1 LHLSTRGRWQAKDL
15 LESIHMKRRTV
26 SAKINTVIGMAIGS
40 GLLLIVVA
48 LWQQAVVASDYQALI
63 GGRIAAR
70 QHAIEA
76 QFHMKGQ
83 VQEWKNILIRGA
95 DETAR
100 AKHLASF
107 SAEEATVQAQ
117 ADTLTQL
124 VADSAQRTLIAAF
137 AAAHRTLGTEY
148 RSAFDVFAAGGG
160 KDIAAADAALKGKD
174 RAPVTLLDS
183 LAGELATSTTAAIQA
198 ENASTSRVRM
208 LLSMAALL
216 IFGVTT
222 GIAVRIGRSLSRRL
236 SLVAERVEQVARQD
250 IQGMATSAQRL
261 ADGELALMTAARAE
275 YLVPTDNDE
284 VTDLTHSLN
293 GMIDASA
300 SSSSALSQAIVTLQ
314 GLIDETGT
322 LATAA
327 REGRLSARG
336 DAAKFNGGYRA
347 LVEGM
352 NAMLEETLAPIHEA
366 SAVLAQVA
374 DRDLTVRVRGSY
386 QGDHAAIALSVN
398 TAVENL
404 DNVLRDVAKAAEQV
418 ASASEQIASGASMLA
433 NASSEQAASIE
444 EVTASLVELS
454 SNSEGNAKGAGEAQ
468 GLAEGTRSRAREGV
482 QAMTELRGALGELA
496 ASADSTARIVKTI
509 DEIAFQTNL
518 LALNAAVEAARAGDA
533 GRGFAVVAEEVR
545 ALALRSAEAARQ
557 TAELIEKSVN
567 DAKRGAVLGDRT
579 ADRLGDIDT
588 GVNSVTAV
596 MQQIVEASKAQRE
609 GVREISRAVEHMNE
623 ATQSSATNSEESA
636 AAAEELSSQAVRVR
650 ELVASFRTSGDVA
663 AERGH
668 RTVVRRPVPTT
679 QGGRK
684 LGRELSPRG

>member
-1 LHLSTRGRWQAKDL
+1 MQ
-15 LESIHMKRRTV
+15 RRTV

-40 GLLLIVVA
+40 GLLLIVAA
-48 LWQQAVVASDYQALI
+48 LWQQSVVAAEYQALI
-63 GGRIAAR
+63 GGRISAR

-83 VQEWKNILIRGA
+83 VQEWKNVLIRGVDA
-95 DETAR
+95 TAR
-100 AKHLASF
+100 DKHFKAF
-107 SAEEATVQAQ
+107 ATEESTVQAQ

-124 VADSAQRTLIAAF
+124 VVDSAQRTLITAF
-137 AAAHRTLGTEY
+137 VDAHKTLGAEY
-148 RSAFDVFAAGGG
+148 RSAFEAFAAGGG
-160 KDIAAADAALKGKD
+160 TDIAAADAALKGKD
-174 RAPVTLLDS
+174 RAPVSLLDS
-183 LAGELATSTTAAIQA
+183 LAGELATSTTAAIAAQ
-198 ENASTSRVRM
+198 EASTSRIRTILAV
-208 LLSMAALL
+208 SALA
-216 IFGVTT
+216 IFALTT
-222 GIAVRIGRSLSRRL
+222 WIAVRIGRSLSKRL
-236 SLVAERVEQVARQD
+236 ALVVARVEQVATQD
-250 IQGMATSAQRL
+250 IAGMALSVGKL
-261 ADGELALMTAARAE
+261 ADGELEVAAAVKADH
-275 YLVPTDNDE
+275 LVPTDNDE

-300 SSSSALSQAIVTLQ
+300 SSSEALTRAIVTLQ
-314 GLIDETGT
+314 GLIAETGS

-336 DAAKFNGGYRA
+336 DSVKFAGGYRE
-347 LVEGM
+347 LVEGI
-352 NAMLEETLAPIHEA
+352 NSMLDETLAPINEA
-366 SAVLAQVA
+366 CAVMAQVA
-374 DRDLTVRVRGSY
+374 DRDLTVRVRGAY

-454 SNSEGNAKGAGEAQ
+454 SNSDGNAKGAGEAQ
-468 GLAEGTRSRAREGV
+468 GLAEGSRARAREGV
-482 QAMTELRGALGELA
+482 QAMTELRGALGDLA

-545 ALALRSAEAARQ
+545 GLALRSAEAARQ
-557 TAELIEKSVN
+557 TATLIEKSVT

-579 ADRLGDIDT
+579 ADRLGEIDA
-588 GVNSVTAV
+588 GVNSVTEV
-596 MQQIVEASKAQRE
+596 MQQIVESSKAQRE
-609 GVREISRAVEHMNE
+609 GVLEISRAVEHMNE

-650 ELVASFRTSGDVA
+650 ELVASFRTSDDVEA
-663 AERGH
+663 QRGS
-668 RTVVRRPVPTT
+668 RASTMRRNVPSSRSGRRNLPGQPV
-679 QGGRK
+679 
-684 LGRELSPRG
+684 LV